1 MSRDGLAVSLAALHS
16 SRSALGFLVHDW
28 KSSLPGNEI
37 RSQPLQVVALH
48 LGLHLKSFPFEALAT
63 AIQGELRNGSAL
75 EQLTP
80 RLLAGWGAILHG
92 ARSRQIRNPRMG
104 SCAALR

>member
-48 LGLHLKSFPFEALAT
+48 LGLHLKKLS
-63 AIQGELRNGSAL
+63 LRGVGDGDS
-75 EQLTP
+75 
-80 RLLAGWGAILHG
+80 G
-92 ARSRQIRNPRMG
+92 
-104 SCAALR
+104 